1 MCSFYIRSYFL
12 VQEQLLNSYN
22 MYFHGQA
29 VHPNEQYY
37 SVHNSLTGVIRPVR
51 LKGTEPAFIDY
62 VAVNGAGSK
71 RGLQKVSLH
80 SSNLQ

>member
-1 MCSFYIRSYFL
+1 MR
-12 VQEQLLNSYN
+12 EQLFNSYN

-37 SVHNSLTGVIRPVR
+37 SVHNSLTNVIRPVK

-62 VAVNGAGSK
+62 VAVNGTGSK
-71 RGLQKVSLH
+71 CGLQKVS
-80 SSNLQ
+80 